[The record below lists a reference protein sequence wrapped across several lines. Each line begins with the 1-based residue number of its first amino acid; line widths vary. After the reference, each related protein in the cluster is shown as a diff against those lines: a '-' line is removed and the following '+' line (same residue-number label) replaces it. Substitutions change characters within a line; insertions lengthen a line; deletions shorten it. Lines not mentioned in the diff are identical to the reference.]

1 MRLAAHSTGPDST
14 ICARGSIS
22 HMEPLIVP
30 KLLQRGNNV
39 VFLGQARDDR
49 IDALVRHRTQ
59 DQRLHCARA
68 PGIAPRAQPPARC
81 RARDL
86 ATRAAWQL
94 SSKSETA
101 RAVDYSLRH
110 WSGLTRFVADSA
122 GLACGPARALPSAPR
137 RDQSR
142 SRVGYAR
149 KILGWDR
156 DGASRSSR
164 RGPTR
169 MRTTA
174 VMRTAVINCNHLVGD
189 SEQRLRHV
197 DAQQP
202 CGL

>member
-49 IDALVRHRTQ
+49 IDALVRHRTR

-86 ATRAAWQL
+86 ATRAAWQTL
-94 SSKSETA
+94 IQERYRQGGRLQSQALVRAHPLRRGLRRPGLRTCSRAPICAETGPVA
-101 RAVDYSLRH
+101 EPGGIRQED
-110 WSGLTRFVADSA
+110 TR
-122 GLACGPARALPSAPR
+122 
-137 RDQSR
+137 
-142 SRVGYAR
+142 
-149 KILGWDR
+149 LG
-156 DGASRSSR
+156 SR
-164 RGPTR
+164 RGIKIVPPR
-169 MRTTA
+169 PDEDA
-174 VMRTAVINCNHLVGD
+174 NHGGD
-189 SEQRLRHV
+189 AYGRH
-197 DAQQP
+197 QLQSP
-202 CGL
+202 CWR

>member
-1 MRLAAHSTGPDST
+1 MTASMRLFAIEREINGFTAQERLAVRHEHS
-14 ICARGSIS
+14 R
-22 HMEPLIVP
+22 PLVVA
-30 KLLQRGNNV
+30 LETWLREQRGK
-39 VFLGQARDDR
+39 
-49 IDALVRHRTQ
+49 
-59 DQRLHCARA
+59 
-68 PGIAPRAQPPARC
+68 
-81 RARDL
+81 
-86 ATRAAWQL
+86 L
-94 SSKSETA
+94 SSKSDTA